1 MNDTPLP
8 DHAAKQ
14 VLYVLDASHRLEQR
28 LLEQWLL
35 SGEQED
41 ASRDCARVVLPI
53 ATSRDHIPAGE
64 LERHLDKP
72 ADTLLV
78 PLRIA
83 WLSSLELK
91 GSRPRLRD
99 LLWGHSGRPGV
110 WRARYILK
118 YRPDRVRRLAAEPA
132 TLGELRERMRSR
144 GGDADDS
151 ARLADFIASQAGLA
165 LDIAERRLRGSRYK
179 VPRQVARQLQ
189 SSSRLKLDLQL
200 LAADSGRPL
209 EDLEAESERI
219 MKELVS
225 TPSPFWID
233 VMGALTRKVRTLGY
247 QSDMV
252 IDPERLQR
260 ARQISREYPCVF
272 LFTHKSHVDGFAHLS
287 VLYENDFPAPHTLGG
302 INMAFAG
309 IGYTFRHSG
318 AIFIRRSFSD
328 DELYKLV
335 LRRYIG
341 YLMDKRFSLSWAFE
355 GTRSRVGKLMP
366 PRYGLLKYVIEAAHA
381 SGIAN
386 LHIIPVAINYDL
398 IGDVQDYATEQS
410 GISKRPE
417 SLGWFMGYLK
427 GLMQPLGQI
436 YLDYG
441 EPVVLESSPSPDDRL
456 ALSKLAFQVGVEAN
470 KVAPVTLPS
479 LIAMILL
486 GAAPGALTR
495 SELLQ
500 RLDEFVGWIRERGIR
515 LTNHFEPR
523 NRQQL
528 IDLFRVMVR
537 NGLITE
543 YGDGPEELFAIKPEQ
558 HSVASYYRNTT
569 AHYFVTK
576 AIAELAL
583 LHVSMLDGNRVEAFW
598 AHAERLRDSFKFEFF
613 YAPTE
618 EFRQELRQELERY
631 RPGWEASLETEPAF
645 AAQLLSTVTPHVAH
659 ATLLPYVEAYRVVS
673 DILAGMDDEGTL
685 EAADCVS
692 RALGYGRQAYLQR
705 RISSEASVG
714 KLLFE
719 NGYRLMSN
727 MGLTEGGTENI
738 GARRREQSRGFR
750 ELAFRLE
757 RIRILAQPS

>member
-1 MNDTPLP
+1 MPPHD
-8 DHAAKQ
+8 AKQ
-14 VLYVLDASHRLEQR
+14 VLYILDSSHRLEQR
-28 LLEQWLL
+28 LLEQWLE
-35 SGEQED
+35 SVEQD
-41 ASRDCARVVLPI
+41 AAGHDCARVVLPI
-53 ATSRDHIPAGE
+53 AASRDYIPGRE
-64 LERHLDKP
+64 LESHLDKP
-72 ADTLLV
+72 ADTQLV

-83 WLSSLELK
+83 WLSSLEIK

-99 LLWGHSGRPGV
+99 LLWGHSGRPGL

-118 YRPDRVRRLAAEPA
+118 YHPDRVRQIAAEPA
-132 TLGELRERMRSR
+132 TLGEVRERLRAR
-144 GGDADDS
+144 GGDAGDS
-151 ARLADFIASQAGLA
+151 ACVADFIASQAGLA

-189 SSSRLKLDLQL
+189 SNPRLELDLQL
-200 LAADSGRPL
+200 LAAESGRPIG
-209 EDLEAESERI
+209 ELEAESAII

-225 TPSPFWID
+225 TPNPFWID
-233 VMGALTRKVRTLGY
+233 VMGAVTRKVRTLGY
-247 QSDMV
+247 QKDMI
-252 IDPERLQR
+252 IDRESLQR
-260 ARQISREYPCVF
+260 IRQISREYPCVF

-302 INMAFAG
+302 VNMAFAG
-309 IGYTFRHSG
+309 LGYTFRHSG

-366 PRYGLLKYVIEAAHA
+366 PRYGLLKYVIEAANS

-410 GISKRPE
+410 GVAKRPE
-417 SLGWFMGYLK
+417 SLGWFIGYLK

-441 EPVVLESSPSPDDRL
+441 EPVVLESAPSPDDRL
-456 ALSKLAFQVGVEAN
+456 ALSKLAFQIGVEAN
-470 KVAPVTLPS
+470 RVAPVTLPS

-500 RLDEFVGWIRERGIR
+500 RLDEFVSWIRERGIR
-515 LTNHFEPR
+515 LTNHFEPQ

-543 YGDGPEELFAIKPEQ
+543 YSEGPQELFAIKPEQ
-558 HSVASYYRNTT
+558 HSEASYYRNTT

-583 LHVSMLDGNRVEAFW
+583 LHASTLDANRLDAFW
-598 AHAERLRDSFKFEFF
+598 ANAESLRDLFKFEFF

-618 EFRQELRQELERY
+618 EFRQELRKELERY
-631 RPGWEASLETEPAF
+631 RPGWEASLEAEPAF
-645 AAQLLSTVTPHVAH
+645 ADQLLSTITPHVAH

-673 DILAGMDDEGTL
+673 DILAGMDDNDTL
-685 EAADCVS
+685 ELADCVS
-692 RALGYGRQAYLQR
+692 RALSYGREAYLQR

-719 NGYRLMSN
+719 NGYNLMSN

-750 ELAFRLE
+750 ELAFRME
-757 RIRILAQPS
+757 RIRILAQPL